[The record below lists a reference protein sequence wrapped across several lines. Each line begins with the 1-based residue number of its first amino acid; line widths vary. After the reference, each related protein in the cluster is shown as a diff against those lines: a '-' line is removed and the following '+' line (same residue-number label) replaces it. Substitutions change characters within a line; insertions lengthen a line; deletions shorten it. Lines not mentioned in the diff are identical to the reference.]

1 MKKIFK
7 GLAVLAATATVGAGL
22 AFATGCGGKNGKYIG
37 SYSYV
42 NYGHTYGV
50 VVEVTVKNN
59 IITRVEDVTFAR
71 EDSKDWVPVSAANPD
86 YGWTESAVAN
96 WNTNE
101 EWLLAQ
107 YEGWS
112 VADVLALKAFVKTGG
127 EPYSADLNTDVVDSS
142 LVISGATQGS
152 VRILLA
158 VQDALGKTTEYGRVH
173 SAK

>member
-1 MKKIFK
+1 M
-7 GLAVLAATATVGAGL
+7 
-22 AFATGCGGKNGKYIG
+22 
-37 SYSYV
+37 

-50 VVEVTVKNN
+50 VVEVTVENN
-59 IITRVEDVTFAR
+59 IITRVEDITLSNA
-71 EDSKDWVPVSAANPD
+71 DSKDWVPVSAANPD
-86 YGWTESAVAN
+86 YGWTDEAVAN

-112 VADVLALKAFVKTGG
+112 VADILALDAYVKTGG
-127 EPYSADLNTDVVDSS
+127 EPYSEDKNTDAVESS

-152 VRILLA
+152 IRVLLA
-158 VQDALGKTTEYGRVH
+158 VQDALGKTTTYGRVH

>member
-7 GLAVLAATATVGAGL
+7 GIAVLAATAAVGTGVAMAAG
-22 AFATGCGGKNGKYIG
+22 CSGKEYTRVG

-59 IITRVEDVTFAR
+59 IITRVEDITKSN
-71 EDSKDWVPVSAANPD
+71 EESKDWVPVSDPNPA
-86 YGWTESAVAN
+86 YGWSEEAVAN

-112 VADVLALKAFVKTGG
+112 VADILALKAYVKTGG
-127 EPYSADLNTDVVDSS
+127 EPYSEDKNVDAVESS

>member
-7 GLAVLAATATVGAGL
+7 GIAVLAATAAVGTGL
-22 AFATGCGGKNGKYIG
+22 AFATGCGGKDGKYIG
-37 SYSYV
+37 KYSYV

-50 VVEVTVKNN
+50 CVEVTVVNN
-59 IITRVEDVTFAR
+59 IITRVEDITKSNP
-71 EDSKDWVPVSAANPD
+71 ETKDWVSVSDANPA
-86 YGWTESAVAN
+86 YGWSDEAVAN

-112 VADVLALKAFVKTGG
+112 VADVLDLRAYVKTGG
-127 EPYSADLNTDVVDSS
+127 EPYSEDKNVDAVESS

-152 VRILLA
+152 VRVLLA

-173 SAK
+173 SGK

>member
-7 GLAVLAATATVGAGL
+7 GIAVLAAVATVGSGL
-22 AFATGCGGKNGKYIG
+22 ALATGCSGKEYKRIGK
-37 SYSYV
+37 YSYV

-50 VVEVTVKNN
+50 CVEVTVKNN
-59 IITRVEDVTFAR
+59 IITRVEDITKSD
-71 EDSKDWVPVSAANPD
+71 EETKDWVSISSAG
-86 YGWTESAVAN
+86 YGWTDDDVTN

-112 VADVLALKAFVKTGG
+112 VADILALNAYVKTGG
-127 EPYSADLNTDVVDSS
+127 EPYSEDKNVDVVENS

-152 VRILLA
+152 VRVLLA
-158 VQDALGKTTEYGRVH
+158 VQNALGKTTEYGRVH
-173 SAK
+173 SGN